1 MTNLNQNNDDF
12 LLNEDKNKKNRIY
25 SFAKKNHSQINSS
38 ILSIATA
45 GLFLALIIA
54 LNFAFDAIP
63 KFIGDFHIQ
72 MFLVVYALGIHLI
85 KEKAIS
91 FTFMLALPPILFWL
105 EPDAWNVAGLQI
117 FLDYFIA
124 FYGFGFCYL
133 AAPLTRIT
141 ATRFSQKTQKIIEIG
156 WLVLFYSIGLT
167 IKFFVHLA
175 VGAIYFTDGDWFAS
189 LAVNGFWLAN
199 AVLTIPV
206 LILVA
211 PILITLNEKML
222 NNQNLKY

>member
-12 LLNEDKNKKNRIY
+12 LLNKDKNKKNRIY

-72 MFLVVYALGIHLI
+72 MFLIVYALGIHLI

-141 ATRFSQKTQKIIEIG
+141 TTRFSQKTQKIIEIA

-175 VGAIYFTDGDWFAS
+175 VGVIYFTDGDWFAS

>member
-1 MTNLNQNNDDF
+1 MKNENLETNQKNTKLYKFRQTNN
-12 LLNEDKNKKNRIY
+12 Y
-25 SFAKKNHSQINSS
+25 SKVSLSS
-38 ILSIATA
+38 SLLSIATA

-91 FTFMLALPPILFWL
+91 FTFMLALPPILFWI